1 MPPVNLIPK
10 NMCIL
15 KYVNNS
21 VSGDPPKVR
30 EMEEMGNV
38 AKEEGMSPCSECRT
52 EEVASRL
59 LYIPGSWQAEH
70 DNICQSPIEQHL
82 KKISSSVR

>member
-59 LYIPGSWQAEH
+59 LYIPGS
-70 DNICQSPIEQHL
+70 
-82 KKISSSVR
+82 

>member
-1 MPPVNLIPK
+1 
-10 NMCIL
+10 
-15 KYVNNS
+15 
-21 VSGDPPKVR
+21 
-30 EMEEMGNV
+30 V